1 MRLGDEFA
9 GGFFLAAA
17 HGDDD
22 ALVQERVGDA
32 DGLIQQPAGVVAQ
45 VEDDALDGALA
56 LGVGQGVEQLLRGA
70 FAEAG
75 EADPVVAGLEFAGLH
90 ADERDGVALDAQV
103 HGLLGVAVQDGQHH
117 FGALGAADMRDG
129 FLKRHFQRGLAAHGE
144 DDVAGLHAA
153 LVGGRIFDGGH
164 DGQLVV
170 LHRDFDADAEE
181 FAGRAFLHI
190 LEFFLRQHG

>member
-1 MRLGDEFA
+1 MTP
-9 GGFFLAAA
+9 
-17 HGDDD
+17 
-22 ALVQERVGDA
+22 LVQERVGDA

-117 FGALGAADMRDG
+117 FGAFGAADMRDG

-153 LVGGRIFDGGH
+153 LGRRAYLRWGS
-164 DGQLVV
+164 
-170 LHRDFDADAEE
+170 RRS
-181 FAGRAFLHI
+181 AGCSPS
-190 LEFFLRQHG
+190 